1 MSRYS
6 GSVDMPSTAL
16 PSGPGLRSALKAPV
30 PMSRMAATRTH
41 VLTVALEDYFHADSF
56 RPWIQEETWY
66 RYEDRLPK
74 STHRVLDILDRCGAR
89 ALFFVGRSTAH
100 SAPEL

>member
-1 MSRYS
+1 MSRSS
-6 GSVDMPSTAL
+6 GSVDMPSSAL
-16 PSGPGLRSALKAPV
+16 PSGPRLRSALRAPV
-30 PMSRMAATRTH
+30 PRTRTAPTRTH

-56 RPWIQEETWY
+56 RRWIHEETWY

-74 STHRVLDILDRCGAR
+74 STHRVLDLLDRCEAR
-89 ALFFVGRSTAH
+89 ATFFVGRSTAH